1 MLVSKW
7 GNPHFDLLLD
17 CEHSGPT
24 WCGNIPFQ
32 THASDFLSGLVPF
45 NDIYPLVAFAR
56 EKYAP
61 FHWSI
66 NLSKKWWGKET
77 YHGNLYQKGF
87 RKHPSHPPLVV
98 NLTYL
103 YCDSYE
109 AVAFTLVMHL
119 RVYMC
124 IFRNR
129 KENHP
134 RKLKENLTESLP
146 LWDNTSDF
154 WQIFPSPSLSSINR

>member
-1 MLVSKW
+1 MNILVQHGVVIS
-7 GNPHFDLLLD
+7 H
-17 CEHSGPT
+17 
-24 WCGNIPFQ
+24 FQ

-45 NDIYPLVAFAR
+45 NDIHPLVAFAR

-109 AVAFTLVMHL
+109 ARCLHISDASASVHVYFSKPKGEPSEEVEGKPNGILATLRQH
-119 RVYMC
+119 
-124 IFRNR
+124 
-129 KENHP
+129 
-134 RKLKENLTESLP
+134 
-146 LWDNTSDF
+146 
-154 WQIFPSPSLSSINR
+154 Q